1 MPDWGVFSILDV
13 DYSELDNQALQVD
26 KIMENFVSDL
36 SIIFGGETMMEERI
50 VANLKSAINSLSSL
64 SKLLQRVRVRVI
76 KIYDYDYFENLNNCF
91 YLIFF

>member
-1 MPDWGVFSILDV
+1 LPDWGVFSILDV

-76 KIYDYDYFENLNNCF
+76 KIYDYVVNLNNCF
-91 YLIFF
+91 YLIFI